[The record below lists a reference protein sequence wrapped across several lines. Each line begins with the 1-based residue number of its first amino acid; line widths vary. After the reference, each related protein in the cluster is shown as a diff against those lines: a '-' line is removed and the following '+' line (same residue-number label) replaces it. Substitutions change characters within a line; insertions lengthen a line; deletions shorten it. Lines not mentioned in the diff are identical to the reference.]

1 MVYKQFSIR
10 FRMLFA
16 TKIFFM
22 IKLLQPKSNAS
33 AVATTT

>member
-10 FRMLFA
+10 IQMLFE
-16 TKIFFM
+16 TKIHFM
-22 IKLLQPKSNAS
+22 IKLVQPNSNAS